1 MEKAIYDRLTDA
13 GIDVDGALSR
23 VMGNEG
29 LFLRILA
36 KLKKDENFQGL
47 KKAFLEGDREAAF
60 GCAHTLKGICGNVS
74 ADRLFELFSEQV
86 RLMRADRWSE
96 AEELMSEIDPLYERL
111 LSALPEQL

>member
-1 MEKAIYDRLTDA
+1 MRMEKAIYDRLTDA

-47 KKAFLEGDREAAF
+47 KKPSLKETGRLPLAAPIHSRVYAAMCQPT
-60 GCAHTLKGICGNVS
+60 GCLNCFQNRSGSCVQTDGLRRRSLCQ
-74 ADRLFELFSEQV
+74 R
-86 RLMRADRWSE
+86 
-96 AEELMSEIDPLYERL
+96 
-111 LSALPEQL
+111 